1 MNPPNHIARWIA
13 AGVSVFALAGAGS
26 VMATTEPPDTT
37 AATDDTS
44 MASEPA
50 DTSMGS
56 EPTGAGPSD
65 CPAIVEGAAGTAA
78 EGTEAAGTEAEGTE
92 AAGTEA
98 AGTEAAG
105 TEAAGTE
112 AAEATEMA
120 TETTAAADA
129 STADSM
135 AEGSEAPV
143 DGPAVQIVETD
154 EYGPILVDGECFT
167 LYAFTPD
174 SEGGGDSTCF
184 DECAANWPP
193 LFAEEVPALADE
205 LDPSLF
211 GIAEHPDGA
220 MLKIGDW
227 PLYYFA
233 GDAAPGEINGQ
244 GVGDVWWVVAPD
256 GTLIET
262 VEGSEGTE
270 AAEGS
275 DAAEATE
282 AADTAAETTE
292 G

>member
-1 MNPPNHIARWIA
+1 
-13 AGVSVFALAGAGS
+13 
-26 VMATTEPPDTT
+26 MAEKNEETPENIQEEVEA
-37 AATDDTS
+37 AATD
-44 MASEPA
+44 E
-50 DTSMGS
+50 
-56 EPTGAGPSD
+56 
-65 CPAIVEGAAGTAA
+65 AA
-78 EGTEAAGTEAEGTE
+78 EAAEAP
-92 AAGTEA
+92 
-98 AGTEAAG
+98 
-105 TEAAGTE
+105 E

-120 TETTAAADA
+120 TETTAATDE
-129 STADSM
+129 SM
-135 AEGSEAPV
+135 AEGSAAPM

-154 EYGPILVDGECFT
+154 EYGPILVDAECFT

-174 SEGGGDSTCF
+174 AEGGGDSTCI
-184 DECAANWPP
+184 DDCAANWPP

-211 GIAEHPDGA
+211 SIAQHPDGA
-220 MLKIGDW
+220 MLKVGDW

-233 GDAAPGEINGQ
+233 GDAAPGEMNGQ

-256 GTLIET
+256 GTLIEGD
-262 VEGSEGTE
+262 EGGEGTE